1 MNNKAPKTLYKKP
14 DAPQIIIDPIILLI
28 GILIICFIFLI
39 VGHVGASNYNLLL
52 ANTI

>member
-14 DAPQIIIDPIILLI
+14 DAPQIIIDPITLLI
-28 GILIICFIFLI
+28 GIFIICFIFLI
-39 VGHVGASNYNLLL
+39 VGHVGASNYNILL